1 MASGKIQVTAYE
13 CKTRQAEVFRRAA
26 AGETIIVTNN
36 GVPQVEIRKAPADE
50 DSVAGAL
57 EALRTLQASQ
67 LAAGAT
73 GSHEELRS
81 LQEEGRDRWR

>member
-1 MASGKIQVTAYE
+1 MASGTARVTAYE

-36 GVPQVEIRKAPADE
+36 GVPQVEIRKAPADK

-57 EALRTLQASQ
+57 EALRALQASQ
-67 LAAGAT
+67 LAAEAT
-73 GSHEELRS
+73 GGHEELRRM
-81 LQEEGRDRWR
+81 QEEGRD

>member
-1 MASGKIQVTAYE
+1 M
-13 CKTRQAEVFRRAA
+13 FRRAA

-50 DSVAGAL
+50 DSIAGAL
-57 EALRTLQASQ
+57 VALSALQASQ

-73 GSHEELRS
+73 GNHEELRRM
-81 LQEEGRDRWR
+81 QEDGRDGWR